1 MSFSLKVATVA
12 ALTFSA
18 LAAVMASDT
27 TLADESAPVAH
38 VPGAAP
44 ALSYEISSPAP
55 AHTNVA
61 AASPR
66 AVSFAPSREVVQP
79 LAMLDTDAISSR
91 PAASLGALVAGYDRA
106 PELDEQ
112 GRCLAGAIYF
122 EAKSESLAGQLAVA
136 HVVINRARSGR
147 FASSLCGVVHQPGQF
162 SFVRGGTIPTVN
174 TSSRDWTEAAAIARI
189 AMEGAV
195 ASPAEGALYF
205 HARRVS
211 PGWGRPRVAVID
223 NHIFYR

>member
-1 MSFSLKVATVA
+1 MSFSLKVATLA

-27 TLADESAPVAH
+27 TLAGESAPVAH
-38 VPGAAP
+38 VPGVTPTLPYETSSSSSSVDKAAAP
-44 ALSYEISSPAP
+44 TRGA
-55 AHTNVA
+55 
-61 AASPR
+61 
-66 AVSFAPSREVVQP
+66 SFAPSREVVQP
-79 LAMLDTDAISSR
+79 LATLDTDAVSSR

-136 HVVINRARSGR
+136 NVIINRARSGR
-147 FASSLCGVVHQPGQF
+147 FADSLCGVVRQPGQF
-162 SFVRGGTIPTVN
+162 SFVRGGSIPAIN

-189 AMEGAV
+189 AMDGAV